1 MGPSAIIA
9 RARAEKKTQGRDPF
23 YLDTK
28 TPNLDSHGSKKNWP
42 RGSWRN
48 YAHTLR
54 MHVPNKLLKAIRNLY
69 VFIEISKVELAQ
81 F

>member
-1 MGPSAIIA
+1 MGPSAIIP
-9 RARAEKKTQGRDPF
+9 RAKQTQGRDPI

-28 TPNLDSHGSKKNWP
+28 TPNLGSHGSKKNWP

-48 YAHTLR
+48 YAHKLR

-69 VFIEISKVELAQ
+69 VFNRDIDG
-81 F
+81 